1 MGQPSTCD
9 APVLS
14 SCYPWMPLIS
24 TEGEKGHNNL
34 KCQSNGWLVFLSFLP
49 SLSASIHPLTFPRA
63 SQHHLSHALMEP
75 LRCFSFI
82 VFGPAQPPWQAFAH
96 VRGETGRRW
105 RWRRPRRG
113 YWEYDGCKGQPGKWC
128 RWVHVQVRENHRG
141 LSVGRGRLRF
151 GVSNGGCLSWILRRL
166 SPGGGG
172 GGVGTFKKN
181 R

>member
-75 LRCFSFI
+75 LRYHGLVYFHTASSLCILLLVSGRCSKSGPLEQSLECQSHI
-82 VFGPAQPPWQAFAH
+82 LYIINDWQLSIPVFQAVDA
-96 VRGETGRRW
+96 
-105 RWRRPRRG
+105 
-113 YWEYDGCKGQPGKWC
+113 
-128 RWVHVQVRENHRG
+128 
-141 LSVGRGRLRF
+141 
-151 GVSNGGCLSWILRRL
+151 
-166 SPGGGG
+166 
-172 GGVGTFKKN
+172 
-181 R
+181 